1 MGMAK
6 RPNILFLLSDQHAT
20 KVAGCYGDPLGAT
33 PNIDRI
39 AGRGVTFDNAYCAS
53 PICTPSRMSLL
64 TGRWPHRQSCWTLED
79 QLASDLPT
87 YAHALGAAGYRT
99 ILAGRMHSI
108 GPDQLH
114 GFSERHVG
122 DCSPNWLGA
131 GRQDLGILAGAQG
144 PSVPSAGGEPTP
156 AVSIRNSGR
165 GQSGYEIVDDAA
177 TDAACSR
184 LEELGA
190 ECAAGSGRPF
200 LLAVGFILPH
210 CPFVARAE
218 DYDLFESKVG
228 PPELPRP
235 HPAEEHPWLVKW
247 RRHSGCEN
255 ADPADVIRARTAYYG
270 LVHALDRKIGRIL
283 DALDEAGFGDDTLV
297 VYASDHGEQAGERDL
312 WWKNTFYE
320 ESVRVPLVMSWPG
333 KLPEGERRA
342 QVVNLIDVNA
352 TILQAAGAPPLPR
365 SNARNLLPIAANGNA
380 PWDNETFSEY
390 VTDLS
395 SVWTGPEATC
405 QRMLRSGRY
414 KYVHVDGYQP
424 QLFDLESDP
433 SESRDLGDDPA
444 YAQVRQRLAARVLDG
459 WDPKRIRSEVD
470 LRCDEKA
477 ILRQWGQKTNPPSRY
492 QFRITADDSWLE
504 PHG

>member
-1 MGMAK
+1 MDA
-6 RPNILFLLSDQHAT
+6 RPNILFLLSDQHSFR
-20 KVAGCYGDPLGAT
+20 VAGCYGDALCPT

-39 AGRGVTFDNAYCAS
+39 ARRGVVFDNAYCAS

-87 YAHALGAAGYRT
+87 YAHALGAAGWRT

-131 GRQDLGILAGAQG
+131 GRQDLGVLAGAQG
-144 PSVPSAGGEPTP
+144 PSAPSPDGVPRP
-156 AVSIRNSGR
+156 AVGIVNSGR
-165 GQSGYEIVDDAA
+165 GQSGYEVVDDA
-177 TDAACSR
+177 TTQAACAR
-184 LEELGA
+184 LAELGA
-190 ECAAGSGRPF
+190 ERAAGSARPF
-200 LLAVGFILPH
+200 LLTVGFILPH
-210 CPFVARAE
+210 CPFVARAA
-218 DYDLFESKVG
+218 DFDLFESRVG
-228 PPELPRP
+228 PPRIPRP
-235 HPAEEHPWLVKW
+235 DPAAEHPWLVAW

-255 ADPADVIRARTAYYG
+255 ADAADVVRARTAYYG

-283 DALDEAGFGDDTLV
+283 DALEEAGFGEDTLI
-297 VYASDHGEQAGERDL
+297 VYASDHGEQIGERDL

-333 KLPEGERRA
+333 RLPQGERRA
-342 QVVNLIDVNA
+342 QIVNLIDVNA
-352 TILQAAGAPPLPR
+352 TIVEAAGAPPLPR
-365 SNARNLLPIAANGNA
+365 SDARSLLALAARADA

-414 KYVHVDGYQP
+414 KYVHVDGYRP
-424 QLFDLESDP
+424 QLFDLEADP
-433 SESRDLGDDPA
+433 LESRDLGDDPA
-444 YAQVRQRLAARVLDG
+444 FAELRQRLAARVLDG
-459 WDPKRIRSEVD
+459 WDPKRIRREVD
-470 LRCDEKA
+470 LRCAEKA
-477 ILRQWGQKTNPPSRY
+477 ILRRWGQQTDPVSRY
-492 QFRITADDSWLE
+492 QFRIGAEDSWLE
-504 PHG
+504 PRT

>member
-1 MGMAK
+1 MVK
-6 RPNILFLLSDQHAT
+6 QPNILFLLSDQHSY

-33 PNIDRI
+33 PNIDRL
-39 AGRGVTFDNAYCAS
+39 ARRGVTFDNAYCPS

-64 TGRWPHRQSCWTLED
+64 TGRWPHTQSCWTLED

-131 GRQDLGILAGAQG
+131 GRQDLGVLAGTQG
-144 PSVPSAGGEPTP
+144 PSAPAANGEPTR
-156 AVSIRNSGR
+156 AVSISSSGR
-165 GQSGYEIVDDAA
+165 GQSGYEVVDDAT
-177 TDAACSR
+177 TDAACTR
-184 LEELGA
+184 LKELGA
-190 ECAAGSGRPF
+190 ESAAGHGQPF

-218 DYDLFESKVG
+218 DYDLFEGRVE
-228 PPELPRP
+228 PPTLPRP
-235 HPAEEHPWLVKW
+235 DPSKEHPFIAKW
-247 RRHSGCEN
+247 RKFSGCED
-255 ADPADVIRARTAYYG
+255 ADPEDVLRARTAYYG

-283 DALDEAGFGDDTLV
+283 DALEEAGLGDDTLV
-297 VYASDHGEQAGERDL
+297 IYASDHGEQIGEREL

-333 KLPEGERRA
+333 KFPEGERRA
-342 QVVNLIDVNA
+342 QIVNLMDVNA
-352 TILQAAGAPPLPR
+352 TMLDAANIPTLPR
-365 SNARNLLPIAANGNA
+365 SNARSLARIARDDSA
-380 PWDNETFSEY
+380 PWEDQTFSEY

-405 QRMLRSGRY
+405 QRMLRAGKY
-414 KYVHVDGYQP
+414 KYVHVDGHRP

-444 YAQVRQRLAARVLDG
+444 YAQLREQLAARVLDG
-459 WDPKRIRSEVD
+459 WDPKMIRREVD
-470 LRCDEKA
+470 LRCAEKA
-477 ILRQWGQKTNPPSRY
+477 ILRRWGRETSPKSSY
-492 QFRITADDSWLE
+492 QYEITAEDSWLDTSS
-504 PHG
+504 